1 MKKSKTIFQARLR
14 RNGRLALSR
23 ELRER
28 MRVREGMTLVLRE
41 LGNEVVVMIPLR
53 AKRRASKR

>member
-1 MKKSKTIFQARLR
+1 MKKSRTIFQARLC
-14 RNGRLALSR
+14 RNGRLALPR

-41 LGNEVVVMIPLR
+41 LGNGVIVMIPLR
-53 AKRRASKR
+53 AKRRASGR